1 MGRKSDPPVVLIKW
15 YDFTKCACVDCSR
28 QTRAKCESTSSGVEP
43 LTGGRGIG
51 IVGSSDRAFTGTT
64 RFSSAPAILLVGE

>member
-51 IVGSSDRAFTGTT
+51 IVGSSGIT
-64 RFSSAPAILLVGE
+64 AIMLLQLINRSPGCFRT